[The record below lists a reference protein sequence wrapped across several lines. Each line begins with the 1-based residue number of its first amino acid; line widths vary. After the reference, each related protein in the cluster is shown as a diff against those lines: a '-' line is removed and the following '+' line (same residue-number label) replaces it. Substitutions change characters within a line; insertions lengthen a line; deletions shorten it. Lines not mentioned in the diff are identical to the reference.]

1 MKVFGEILLSLFLM
15 IIFILCAHFIPQFV
29 PDDFSSEGGLLKTSF
44 KILLLP
50 FIDLKECFLGS
61 KEIFDCFLSFVKTFF
76 AIFFIFIGLLSLYIS
91 YYFLNSALK
100 KTSYLKNGLI
110 VWIILFIN
118 MFICFKIVSILFFTL
133 NVTLRGWW

>member
-1 MKVFGEILLSLFLM
+1 MKIFREILLSLFLM

-61 KEIFDCFLSFVKTFF
+61 KEIFDCFLSFGKAFF
-76 AIFFIFIGLLSLYIS
+76 AIFLIFFGFLSLYIS
-91 YYFLNSALK
+91 YYYLNLALK

-110 VWIILFIN
+110 IWIILFIN
-118 MFICFKIVSILFFTL
+118 MFLCFKIVSILFFTL
-133 NVTLRGWW
+133 NVDLRGW